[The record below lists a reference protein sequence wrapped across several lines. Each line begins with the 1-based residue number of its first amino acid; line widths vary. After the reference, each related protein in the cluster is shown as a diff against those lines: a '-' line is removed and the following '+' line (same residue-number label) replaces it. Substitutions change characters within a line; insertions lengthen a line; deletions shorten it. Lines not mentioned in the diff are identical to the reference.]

1 MLLIRPHSWLFGE
14 GSFEVK
20 LPTIW
25 TDEKQSR
32 AKAERREKL
41 EEKNQKRKSQRRESV
56 SRKKIKVREE
66 VEKSRA
72 SEARKVGS
80 LKRRDARS
88 KIARRGGAK
97 QI

>member
-1 MLLIRPHSWLFGE
+1 MHDPLNKLDSGKLQISIE
-14 GSFEVK
+14 GTLEVK
-20 LPTIW
+20 LPTYGQMQQQW
-25 TDEKQSR
+25 WEKSG
-32 AKAERREKL
+32 
-41 EEKNQKRKSQRRESV
+41 KRKSQRRERV

-80 LKRRDARS
+80 LKPRDARS